1 MRKVLIITYYFPPSG
16 GPGVQRVLKFVK
28 YLRDFGW
35 EPVVLTASN
44 ADYPVLDASLQEDI
58 PSDVKIYRAR
68 IIEPYAFYR
77 RLTKQSDRSVDVSI
91 FSQQQTKQSL
101 AHRFSEWVRAAL
113 FVPDARVFWLPFAVR
128 MGKKIIR
135 REKID
140 LIFSSAPPYTTHLI
154 ALGLQ
159 HYSGLPWIADFRDSW
174 IGWFTTPQRRPF
186 FSRALERKMEQMVLK
201 KADKIIA
208 VTKGVKDDLASRHP
222 ACLDS
227 RWNVLCNGFDPDD
240 IEPIEPVQR
249 PNDKIIIT
257 YTGTIVSHHIPLVL
271 TKALEILHD
280 KEPEVVKKF
289 IFRFIGR
296 MGDPLKLQIKESR
309 VGHIFEFKSYMP
321 HTRSIA
327 HLKSTDYCLLIIDD
341 VPGSSAILTGKLFEY
356 IGVGKPILALVPQ
369 GNAAE
374 LIEDLNLGKVI
385 DPKDAREISQVLR
398 SIASHPVVIKSD
410 KTYRYSR
417 KFQTHVLADYFDSLV
432 K

>member
-1 MRKVLIITYYFPPSG
+1 MRKALIISYYFPPSG

-28 YLRDFGW
+28 YLREFGW
-35 EPVVLTASN
+35 EPVVLTAYN
-44 ADYPVLDASLQEDI
+44 ADYPVLDATLAEDI

-77 RLTKQSDRSVDVSI
+77 RITRQGERSVDVSV
-91 FSQQQTKQSL
+91 FSQQQTKQSP
-101 AHRFSEWVRAAL
+101 AQRFSEWIRAAL
-113 FVPDARVFWLPFAVR
+113 FVPDARICWLPFAVR
-128 MGKKIIR
+128 LGKKIIT

-154 ALGLQ
+154 GQRLQ
-159 HYSGLPWIADFRDSW
+159 HHSGLPWIADFRDSW

-186 FSRALERKMEQMVLK
+186 LSRALERKMEHTVLK
-201 KADKIIA
+201 KADTIIA
-208 VTKGVKDDLASRHP
+208 VTKGVKNDLSSRHP
-222 ACLDS
+222 ECLDS
-227 RWNVLCNGFDPDD
+227 RWRVLCNGFDPDD
-240 IEPIEPVQR
+240 IEPIEPMQR

-296 MGDPLKLQIKESR
+296 MGDPLKQQIKDSR
-309 VGHIFEFKSYMP
+309 VGHIFEFRSYMP
-321 HTRSIA
+321 HIRSIA
-327 HLKSTDYCLLIIDD
+327 YLKSTDYCLLIIDD
-341 VPGSSAILTGKLFEY
+341 IPGSTAILTGKLFEY

-374 LIEDLNLGKVI
+374 LIEELNLGKVI
-385 DPKDAREISQVLR
+385 DPKNAREISQVLR
-398 SIASHPVVIKSD
+398 SIASHPLVIKSD
-410 KTYRYSR
+410 KTYQYSR
-417 KFQTHVLADYFDSLV
+417 KFQTHVLAGYFDSLV

>member
-1 MRKVLIITYYFPPSG
+1 MRKVLIIAYYFPPSG
-16 GPGVQRVLKFVK
+16 GSGVQRVLKFVK
-28 YLRDFGW
+28 YLRDYGW

-44 ADYPVLDASLQEDI
+44 ADYPVLDTSLAEDI

-68 IIEPYAFYR
+68 IIEPYAIYR
-77 RLTKQSDRSVDVSI
+77 KLTKQSDRSVDVLI
-91 FSQQQTKQSL
+91 FSQQHTKQSI
-101 AHRFSEWVRAAL
+101 AQRFSESIRAAL
-113 FVPDARVFWLPFAVR
+113 FVPDARICWLPFAIR
-128 MGKKIIR
+128 MGKKIIT

-154 ALGLQ
+154 GLGLQ

-174 IGWFTTPQRRPF
+174 IGWFTTPQRRPY
-186 FSRALERKMEQMVLK
+186 FSRALERKMEQRVLK

-208 VTKGVKDDLASRHP
+208 VTKGVKDDLVSRHQE
-222 ACLDS
+222 CLDS

-249 PNDKIIIT
+249 PNDKIIVT

-271 TKALEILHD
+271 TKALELLYD
-280 KEPEVVKKF
+280 TEPEVVGKF

-296 MGDPLKLQIKESR
+296 MGDPLKQQIKDSR
-309 VGHIFEFKSYMP
+309 VGQIFEFKPYMP

-341 VPGSSAILTGKLFEY
+341 VPGNSAILTGKLFEY

-385 DPKDAREISQVLR
+385 NPQNAIEISQVLR
-398 SIASHPVVIKSD
+398 SIVSHPIVVKSD
-410 KTYRYSR
+410 KQYQYSR
-417 KFQTHVLADYFDSLV
+417 KFQTKVLAGYFDSLA